1 MSCRFRMTAIST
13 LAVSTALG
21 AASFAAAQTY
31 PVTSAADSGEGSL
44 RAALSAAEAAGG
56 TVLVMVDGDIEIA
69 STLSYGGTA
78 PLAIIG
84 AGQTVST
91 PANVTLLAATGG
103 ADLTIQGLT
112 FSGPGGYSIN
122 ARGDVDQPAGKGIF
136 VDVADDATG
145 TVALTLT
152 DVTVEG
158 VAGHGIHVS
167 DCTLADECGG
177 GGGGAGEGS
186 PASISVTLTGV
197 VVNNVGNGRFDAD
210 GLRVDERGE
219 GSIHARIVQSLFTG
233 VGADG
238 VELDEGQAG
247 DVVIFTSGSAFNA
260 NGGYCDPDLLGAFMP
275 SEPEGEFEEGAVME
289 SAIPGPITGTP
300 DDRCI
305 ERAVDLYDD
314 GSVEEYEFAI
324 DTDDGFD
331 VDEAGPGNLIAL
343 VTGSQIL
350 DNLDEGLD
358 YDEEGPG
365 GIELT
370 VVDSRATGNT
380 DDGFKNS
387 EEDEGGVTCV
397 LSSVVSTGNGGKG
410 FVCEE
415 EDAGDVT
422 VHASATVTAGN
433 DDSDDTGLE
442 LVQDDDGTG
451 IAIIVGSEIADGID
465 AEGVDVSAM

>member
-1 MSCRFRMTAIST
+1 MFKRHAVST
-13 LAVSTALG
+13 LALCAALG
-21 AASFAAAQTY
+21 SGSIAAAQSFS
-31 PVTSAADSGEGSL
+31 VTSTADSGEGTL
-44 RAALSAAEAAGG
+44 RAALAAAEATGG
-56 TVLVMVDGDIEIA
+56 TVLVMVEDDIEIA

-91 PANVTLLAATGG
+91 DANVTLLAVTGG
-103 ADLTIQGLT
+103 ADLTVQGLS
-112 FSGPGGYSIN
+112 FEGPGGYSIN
-122 ARGDVDQPAGKGIF
+122 ARGDDDGQTAGKGIF

-145 TVALTLT
+145 TVSLTLT
-152 DVTVEG
+152 DVAVEG

-186 PASISVTLTGV
+186 PASISVTLSGV
-197 VVNNVGNGRFDAD
+197 VVDNVGNGRFDAD
-210 GLRVDERGE
+210 GLRVDERGA

-247 DVVIFTSGSAFNA
+247 DVVIFTSGSAFNG
-260 NGGYCDPDLLGAFMP
+260 NGGYCDPDLLGQFMP
-275 SEPEGEFEEGAVME
+275 SEPEGEFDEGAVME
-289 SAIPGPITGTP
+289 SAIPGPVTGTP

-331 VDEAGPGNLIAL
+331 VDEAGPGSLVAL
-343 VTGSQIL
+343 VVDSQIL

-365 GIELT
+365 GIDLT

-387 EEDEGGVTCV
+387 EEDEGGVTCSMSGV
-397 LSSVVSTGNGGKG
+397 ISTGNGGKG
-410 FVCEE
+410 IVCEE

-422 VHASATVTAGN
+422 VLVTNTMTAGN

-442 LVQDDDGTG
+442 IVQDDDGK
-451 IAIIVGSEIADGID
+451 GSVVVVDSDIADGID
-465 AEGVDVSAM
+465 AEGVAMSEM